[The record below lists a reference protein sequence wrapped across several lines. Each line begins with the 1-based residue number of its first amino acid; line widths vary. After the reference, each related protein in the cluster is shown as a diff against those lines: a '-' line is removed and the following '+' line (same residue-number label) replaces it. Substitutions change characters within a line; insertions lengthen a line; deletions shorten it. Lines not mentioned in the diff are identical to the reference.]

1 MGLLSGGGSVK
12 VVKTSELAKEPVS
25 SPLFTGTQVFR
36 QVIVD
41 PAETQSFNFSVVNFS
56 AGSRN
61 KFHQHTGD
69 QILIVT
75 EGTGVVATDKE
86 ERTVTVGDVV
96 LIPAGENHWHGAP
109 GSTPMSH
116 ITVQTKTS
124 TTKQN
129 EP

>member
-1 MGLLSGGGSVK
+1 VK
-12 VVKTSELAKEPVS
+12 VVNIHQLDKEPAD

-36 QVIVD
+36 QVIVKPED
-41 PAETQSFNFSVVNFS
+41 SQSFNFSVVNFS

-61 KFHQHTGD
+61 KFHQHTSD

-75 EGTGVVATDKE
+75 EGTGVVATDSE
-86 ERTVTVGDVV
+86 ERTVTEGDVI

-109 GSTPMSH
+109 GDTSMSH
-116 ITVQTKTS
+116 ITVQAKNS